1 VPSAKEAGEQV
12 AAGVVLVDA
21 GLLAGP
27 KVPIVDALYRG
38 LKKLDKGALERQ
50 DRETLA
56 LKGPVL
62 LKEPDRIQIPQVK
75 ASLEVLLESALPRL
89 GFATDDQR
97 VAERRPISCRLPA
110 CDVHVG

>member
-1 VPSAKEAGEQV
+1 M
-12 AAGVVLVDA
+12 DA